1 MFGNLGSVATSA
13 AGGELQ
19 KLLAILIDPKST
31 QARLD
36 ELAKAEAD
44 LAASVEK
51 ARSERSAADAALQTR
66 IDAVQAAEASLA
78 KGRADF
84 DAAAKL
90 RASDLDKREDVVRQ
104 REAAVA
110 DREAAVSAGEDD
122 LAARIKQL
130 RALVKS

>member
-51 ARSERSAADAALQTR
+51 
-66 IDAVQAAEASLA
+66 
-78 KGRADF
+78 GRADF

-122 LAARIKQL
+122 LAARI
-130 RALVKS
+130 